1 MSPFFFSIVLLH
13 FLAIFPTP
21 NLAQSKQF
29 WSFEGNG
36 WDIRVQPWPT
46 KFLPNWNEEF
56 EKEDLVGWFCAT
68 ENTKF
73 KGTVTKKTLNGM
85 PWPGTVQ
92 IRSDGM

>member
-1 MSPFFFSIVLLH
+1 MSPFLFPIFLLH
-13 FLAIFPTP
+13 FLATFPTS

-29 WSFEGNG
+29 WSNEGNG
-36 WDIRVQPWPT
+36 WEINVYPWP
-46 KFLPNWNEEF
+46 KNFLPNWVENF
-56 EKEDLVGWFCAT
+56 DKEDLVGWFCAT

-73 KGTVTKKTLNGM
+73 KGMVQKKTLNGM